1 MIRGCV
7 QWFATAGCR
16 LEHERQDGTG
26 NNSGKVVAATPVAA
40 SEIHSASN
48 ACKRPFRKKKNALN
62 LLQVIS
68 IMHLQ
73 HAQ

>member
-7 QWFATAGCR
+7 QWFATAGGR

-48 ACKRPFRKKKNALN
+48 ACKRPFRKKKKML
-62 LLQVIS
+62 
-68 IMHLQ
+68 
-73 HAQ
+73 